1 MRRVVSY
8 VAHNFKEKSKV
19 FTAKT
24 KKTLSKDDKKMQK
37 RRSAIEPIIGH
48 LKNFGRMG
56 RNYLKGVI
64 GDIINPLISA
74 VGLNLRRIANVLKES
89 TA

>member
-1 MRRVVSY
+1 MI
-8 VAHNFKEKSKV
+8 
-19 FTAKT
+19 
-24 KKTLSKDDKKMQK
+24 KKMQK

-48 LKNFGRMG
+48 LENFGRMG

-74 VGLNLRRIANVLKES
+74 IDLNLRKIANILNRS

>member
-1 MRRVVSY
+1 
-8 VAHNFKEKSKV
+8 
-19 FTAKT
+19 
-24 KKTLSKDDKKMQK
+24 MQK

-56 RNYLKGVI
+56 RNYLKGII
-64 GDIINPLISA
+64 GDIVNPFISA
-74 VGLNLRRIANVLKES
+74 VGLNLRRITNILKES